1 MGRRSKF
8 EPSFKAKVALA
19 AIQED
24 ATVQE
29 LAKRFDVSPAKVTE
43 WKDELLKNACQ
54 AFDRPT
60 DHSRELKQLKTEK
73 DKLERKVGQLTLEC
87 DFFAEA
93 CEKAGLKVK

>member
-1 MGRRSKF
+1 M
-8 EPSFKAKVALA
+8 ALT

-29 LAKRFDVSPAKVTE
+29 PAKVTE
-43 WKDELLKNACQ
+43 WKDELLKNASQ

-60 DHSRELKQLKTEK
+60 DHSRELKQLNTEK

-93 CEKAGLKVK
+93 RRRPPVFVWVLFL